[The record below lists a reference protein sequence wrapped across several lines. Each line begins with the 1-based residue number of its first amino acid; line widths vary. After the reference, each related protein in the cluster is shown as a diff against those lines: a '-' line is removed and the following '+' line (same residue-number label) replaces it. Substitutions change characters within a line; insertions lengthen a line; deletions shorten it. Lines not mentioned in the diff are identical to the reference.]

1 MLFDS
6 KYELNV
12 LINLAALDH
21 IIEAR
26 ESRLIHMIGKANQL
40 APADIDEMIRR
51 PEPIQGFG
59 VMSSEEKFEHLW
71 YLIRMMKADGHVIR
85 DEIEFCETIAE
96 RLGYRKGVVME
107 LSAHI
112 YADIAVPSDVVF
124 LQKKAE
130 RFVRHR

>member
-26 ESRLIHMIGKANQL
+26 EARLIHLIGKANQL
-40 APADIDEMIRR
+40 TAPEIEEMMRR
-51 PEPIQGFG
+51 PEPINGFG
-59 VMSSEEKFEHLW
+59 VMTQDEKFEHLC
-71 YLIRMMKADGHVIR
+71 YLIRMMKADGNVIL
-85 DEIEFCETIAE
+85 DEIGFCETIAE
-96 RLGYRKGVVME
+96 RLGYRKGVVRE

-112 YADIAVPSDVVF
+112 YADIAVPSDMDF
-124 LQKKAE
+124 LREKSN
-130 RFVRHR
+130 RFIKS

>member
-40 APADIDEMIRR
+40 SATEIDDMIRR

-59 VMSSEEKFEHLW
+59 VMSNDEKFEHLW

-85 DEIEFCETIAE
+85 DEIEFCETIAG
-96 RLGYRKGVVME
+96 RLGFRKGVVME

-112 YADIAVPSDVVF
+112 YADIAVPSDTE
-124 LQKKAE
+124 LLRKKAA
-130 RFVRHR
+130 RFIRI

>member
-40 APADIDEMIRR
+40 SVADINEMMRR
-51 PEPIQGFG
+51 PEPINGFG
-59 VMSSEEKFEHLW
+59 VMTQDEKFEHLC
-71 YLIRMMKADGHVIR
+71 YLIRMMKADGQVIG
-85 DEIEFCETIAE
+85 DEIDFCETIAE
-96 RLGYRKGVVME
+96 RLGYKTGVVRE

-112 YADIAVPSDVVF
+112 YADIAVPSDME
-124 LQKKAE
+124 LLREKSE
-130 RFVRHR
+130 RFIRI

>member
-40 APADIDEMIRR
+40 SVDEINEMMRR
-51 PEPIQGFG
+51 PEPIYGFG
-59 VMSSEEKFEHLW
+59 VMTQDEKFEHLC
-71 YLIRMMKADGHVIR
+71 YLIRMMKADGQVIG
-85 DEIEFCETIAE
+85 DEIDFCEAIAE
-96 RLGYRKGVVME
+96 RLGYKSGVVRE

-112 YADIAVPSDVVF
+112 YADIAVPSDMG
-124 LQKKAE
+124 LLLEKSE
-130 RFVRHR
+130 RFIKI